1 MELKRRT
8 DGDVY
13 VLTMEVKLKRK
24 EYEKRL
30 TELFANFD
38 EVSIDTI

>member
-1 MELKRRT
+1 M
-8 DGDVY
+8 VMF
-13 VLTMEVKLKRK
+13 MEVKVKRK
-24 EYEKRL
+24 EYEKRV